1 MLHFTELKDTGES
14 TISSEHSSCSAVQ
27 QFEEEREMFNLTG
40 LFASEWPSWLV
51 RPSKFQRGTPLAVDR
66 TDGTSEGE
74 STDDEEDEN
83 SSSLSLVSW
92 TSDDDEDDRSLTSS
106 FLESLTLEGILDAP
120 KWTSDL
126 VAVHFDTLV
135 SFNAFLLR
143 AQDLIQQELSA
154 HDYNTFT
161 PFVDFY
167 HKYDT
172 SSCKSLVDFVKGFND
187 LTEKEDGLSCV
198 GLSIRLLEKMQKHE
212 RRLGGSLAI
221 VSCEEAVK
229 DIGSYQIDAP
239 DSLKEHVLLLTKIV
253 LEKDRVGYVLMD
265 PGYHVTRP
273 VVIMKDEQ
281 YPHTGNFIVSAS
293 ERKQEEYSYVVQDE
307 RFLSWTVKETRPGS
321 KSVECTNLIYTN
333 KAFDKVAVTKKRSL
347 LYHMKSYVVR
357 SNKGPV
363 AGIFAFLR
371 SNCINFFYPG

>member
-1 MLHFTELKDTGES
+1 M
-14 TISSEHSSCSAVQ
+14 
-27 QFEEEREMFNLTG
+27 
-40 LFASEWPSWLV
+40 
-51 RPSKFQRGTPLAVDR
+51 
-66 TDGTSEGE
+66 
-74 STDDEEDEN
+74 
-83 SSSLSLVSW
+83 
-92 TSDDDEDDRSLTSS
+92 TSS

-126 VAVHFDTLV
+126 VATHFDTLA

-143 AQDLIQQELSA
+143 AQDLIQQELFA

-172 SSCKSLVDFVKGFND
+172 SSCKSLVDFVKKFND

-212 RRLGGSLAI
+212 RRLGGCLAI

-229 DIGSYQIDAP
+229 DIGSYTIDAP
-239 DSLKEHVLLLTKIV
+239 DSLKEHVLLLAKVV
-253 LEKDRVGYVLMD
+253 LEKDRIGYVLMD
-265 PGYHVTRP
+265 PGYHVSRP
-273 VVIMKDEQ
+273 VVIMQDGQ

-293 ERKQEEYSYVVQDE
+293 ERKVEEYSYVVQDE

-321 KSVECTNLIYTN
+321 KSVEWTNLIYTN

-347 LYHMKSYVVR
+347 LYNMKSYVVR
-357 SNKGPV
+357 GNKGPI
-363 AGIFAFLR
+363 AGIFSFLR
-371 SNCINFFYPG
+371 SNCINFFYPGEGGKEVRVKLPFDADTDEFRMHIRKVTENSKNPHAYQQMLNTLTRFVYIMKDKDFLEDLLTLDDWMEA